1 MVPECLTQ
9 VVVKGYLKLTPP
21 KLPYHDVY
29 IYDVA
34 LVSLQRFPAK
44 HAMSTAGFWPS
55 SWENW
60 WWVWAWRI
68 YRFYRAGMRV
78 RSKWLKCSESYN
90 AQNESMS
97 QHLSTN
103 CGSASAS
110 IACFPHCIFCCEV
123 AADSSSIGWVPHSR
137 NLKWII
143 QRREPVGLSYPPLW
157 PCLGWKRGD
166 DHETREADDNRLR
179 RKEPHWQD
187 DSNPCIPPASVSQ
200 CPPLVSHRSL
210 PSSSLTLAALSLLTP
225 LLTTRVDRR
234 EPDKGRGGW
243 PRERREWGAEVGW
256 TGGERC
262 EQRNTWCE
270 GPAHRPTHLHPLRS
284 FSRHTRSL
292 SSFPSS
298 CSTHIWTNTFLY
310 ALCGEM
316 MWNAVHVSIPT
327 RYGSISP
334 FIMQF
339 CTCWRSTVYG
349 KAYWNRRGVHVRAQD
364 KWQRCDTQLT
374 QLSNLVAEPPASGL
388 LCFERFQ
395 TATFDG

>member
-1 MVPECLTQ
+1 
-9 VVVKGYLKLTPP
+9 
-21 KLPYHDVY
+21 
-29 IYDVA
+29 
-34 LVSLQRFPAK
+34 
-44 HAMSTAGFWPS
+44 MSTAGFWPS

-60 WWVWAWRI
+60 WWAWAWRI

-90 AQNESMS
+90 AQNVAMS

-143 QRREPVGLSYPPLW
+143 QRKEPVGLSYPPLW

-234 EPDKGRGGW
+234 EPEKGRGGW
-243 PRERREWGAEVGW
+243 PRERRKWGAEVGW

-270 GPAHRPTHLHPLRS
+270 GPAHRPTRLHPLRS

-310 ALCGEM
+310 ALM
-316 MWNAVHVSIPT
+316 RWNDVKCCSCLHPHKIWVDFPIYHAVLHMLKINSLWEGLLEPA
-327 RYGSISP
+327 
-334 FIMQF
+334 
-339 CTCWRSTVYG
+339 WRSC
-349 KAYWNRRGVHVRAQD
+349 ASARQ
-364 KWQRCDTQLT
+364 
-374 QLSNLVAEPPASGL
+374 VAEVRHSADSTLKFGCRAASQWFVVFWKVSNGYFWWL
-388 LCFERFQ
+388 NHVKSC
-395 TATFDG
+395 